1 MSQRVARPDDPRCC
15 WSLVKVSGGGGAHQA
30 PCPQRAR
37 DGFLTC
43 AAHRKH
49 EEEARLLRE
58 QLHEPEGVLH

>member
-1 MSQRVARPDDPRCC
+1 MSHRVAKPENPLCC
-15 WSLVKVSGGGGAHQA
+15 WSLVKLSGAGGPRQA

-43 AAHRKH
+43 AAHRKL

-58 QLHEPEGVLH
+58 RLPEAVEVLP